1 MAKEKSPG
9 GHCEQCGRRLS
20 KRQTLLDWAPVTIKV
35 IWVLLQ
41 SFWS

>member
-1 MAKEKSPG
+1 MAQEISPR
-9 GHCEQCGRRLS
+9 GHCAQCGRRLS
-20 KRQTLLDWAPVTIKV
+20 KRQMLIDCAPVTIKV